1 MIPGDKGTGTVV
13 PGTAAVPGTTVP
25 VPLSGGFPV
34 SRETARRVLTIE
46 SEAVAALASR
56 LDGSFDQA
64 VELLIGCKGRVVVAG
79 MGKSG
84 IVCQK
89 IAATLSST
97 GTPAYFLHPAEALHG
112 DIGLLVS
119 GDVVLVVS
127 NSGETEE
134 LVRCLELMRRVGV
147 PIVALTGKPGSTL
160 ARYADVHVDVSVA
173 REACALDL
181 APTASTTAA
190 LAMGDALAVACYE
203 RRGFTATDFA
213 RTHPGGRLARKMTVV
228 SELMRKG
235 EAVPSVYVSAT
246 MEEAVH
252 EMSAKGLGM
261 TCVVDGEGRL
271 AGILTDGDLRRRML
285 ASDRP
290 LEGKVASAM
299 TAAPVTIAP
308 EALAGEAL
316 RILEDRKITS
326 LAVADAGRKL
336 VGVLQIHDLW
346 RTQLF

>member
-1 MIPGDKGTGTVV
+1 
-13 PGTAAVPGTTVP
+13 
-25 VPLSGGFPV
+25 L
-34 SRETARRVLTIE
+34 SREIARRVLTIE
-46 SEAVAALASR
+46 AEAVAALAAR
-56 LDGSFDQA
+56 LEPSFDRA
-64 VELLIGCKGRVVVAG
+64 VELLVGCKGRVVVAG

-112 DIGLLVS
+112 DIGLLVP

-134 LVRCLELMRRVGV
+134 LVRCLELVRRIGV
-147 PIVALTGKPGSTL
+147 PIVAFTGRSDSTL
-160 ARYADVHVDVSVA
+160 ARYADVHIDVSVA

-181 APTASTTAA
+181 APTASTTAS

-213 RTHPGGRLARKMTVV
+213 RTHPGGRLGRKVTEVR
-228 SELMRKG
+228 ELMRQG
-235 EAVPSVYVSAT
+235 DAVPRVLPTASMAD
-246 MEEAVH
+246 AVQ

-261 TCVVDGEGRL
+261 TCVVDAAGRL
-271 AGILTDGDLRRRML
+271 VGILTDGDLRRRML
-285 ASDRP
+285 ESDRP
-290 LEGKVASAM
+290 LAGPVSSAM
-299 TAAPVTIAP
+299 TTRPVTIAP

-326 LAVADAGRKL
+326 LAVADAGLQL

>member
-1 MIPGDKGTGTVV
+1 V
-13 PGTAAVPGTTVP
+13 
-25 VPLSGGFPV
+25 L
-34 SRETARRVLTIE
+34 RETARRVLTIE
-46 SEAVAALASR
+46 SEAVAALAAK
-56 LDGSFDQA
+56 LDPKFDEA
-64 VELLIGCKGRVVVAG
+64 VELLVGCKGRVVVSG

-84 IVCQK
+84 IICQK

-112 DIGLLVS
+112 DIGLLVP

-134 LVRCLELMRRVGV
+134 LVRCLELVRRVGV
-147 PIVALTGKPGSTL
+147 PIVALTGRPSSTL
-160 ARYADVHVDVSVA
+160 ARYADVHVDVAVE

-213 RTHPGGRLARKMTVV
+213 RTHPGGRLGRTVTLV
-228 SELMRKG
+228 SELMRQG
-235 EAVPSVYVSAT
+235 DAVPRVPASAS
-246 MEEAVH
+246 MADAVH
-252 EMSAKGLGM
+252 EMSSKGLGM
-261 TCVVDGEGRL
+261 TCVVDDAGCL

-285 ASDRP
+285 TAERP
-290 LEGKVASAM
+290 LDGPVSGAM
-299 TAAPVTIAP
+299 TAKPVTIAP
-308 EALAGEAL
+308 DALAGEAL
-316 RILEDRKITS
+316 RILETRKITS
-326 LAVADAGRKL
+326 LAVAGADRKL

>member
-1 MIPGDKGTGTVV
+1 M
-13 PGTAAVPGTTVP
+13 
-25 VPLSGGFPV
+25 
-34 SRETARRVLTIE
+34 SREIARRVLTIE
-46 SEAVAALASR
+46 SEAVAALTER
-56 LDGSFDQA
+56 LDDGFDRA
-64 VELLIGCKGRVVVAG
+64 VDLLVGCKGRVVVAG

-97 GTPAYFLHPAEALHG
+97 GAPAYFLHPAEALHG
-112 DIGLLVS
+112 DIGLVVP

-134 LVRCLELMRRVGV
+134 LVRCLELFRRVGV
-147 PIVALTGKPGSTL
+147 PIVAFTGKRDSTL
-160 ARYADVHVDVSVA
+160 ARYADVNVDVSVA

-181 APTASTTAA
+181 APTASTTAS

-203 RRGFTATDFA
+203 RRGFTAKDFA
-213 RTHPGGRLARKMTVV
+213 RTHPGGRLGRKITAVR
-228 SELMRKG
+228 ELMRQG
-235 EAVPSVYVSAT
+235 DAVPRVAPGASMAD
-246 MEEAVH
+246 AVR

-261 TCVVDGEGRL
+261 TCVVDAGGRL

-285 ASDRP
+285 QSGQP
-290 LEGKVASAM
+290 LDGAVSSAM
-299 TAAPVTIAP
+299 TATPVTIGP
-308 EALAGEAL
+308 DALAGDAL
-316 RILEDRKITS
+316 RVLEDRKITA
-326 LAVADAGRKL
+326 LAVTEDGGRL

>member
-1 MIPGDKGTGTVV
+1 
-13 PGTAAVPGTTVP
+13 
-25 VPLSGGFPV
+25 L
-34 SRETARRVLTIE
+34 SREIARRVLTIE
-46 SEAVAALASR
+46 AEAVAALAARVDS
-56 LDGSFDQA
+56 GFDRA
-64 VELLIGCKGRVVVAG
+64 VDLVVGCKGRVVVAG

-112 DIGLLVS
+112 DIGLLVP
-119 GDVVLVVS
+119 GDVVLIVS

-134 LVRCLELMRRVGV
+134 LVRCLELVRRIGV
-147 PIVALTGKPGSTL
+147 PIVALTGRPDSTL
-160 ARYADVHVDVSVA
+160 ARYADAHIDVAVA

-181 APTASTTAA
+181 APTASTTAS

-203 RRGFTATDFA
+203 RRGFTKTDFA
-213 RTHPGGRLARKMTVV
+213 RRHPGGRLGRKITQVR
-228 SELMRKG
+228 ELMRRG
-235 EAVPSVYVSAT
+235 DAVPSVLPTASMT
-246 MEEAVH
+246 DAVQ

-261 TCVVDGEGRL
+261 TCVVDTDSRL
-271 AGILTDGDLRRRML
+271 VGILTDGDLRRRML
-285 ASDRP
+285 RSDRP
-290 LEGKVASAM
+290 LDGPVSSAM
-299 TAAPVTIAP
+299 TTSPVTIAP

-326 LAVADAGRKL
+326 LAVADADRRL

>member
-1 MIPGDKGTGTVV
+1 M
-13 PGTAAVPGTTVP
+13 
-25 VPLSGGFPV
+25 L
-34 SRETARRVLTIE
+34 RETARRVLTIE
-46 SEAVAALASR
+46 SEAVAALAAK
-56 LDGSFDQA
+56 LDPKFDEA
-64 VELLIGCKGRVVVAG
+64 VELLVGCKGRVVVSG

-84 IVCQK
+84 IICQK

-112 DIGLLVS
+112 DIGLLVP

-134 LVRCLELMRRVGV
+134 LVRCLELVRRVGV
-147 PIVALTGKPGSTL
+147 PIVALTGRRSSTL
-160 ARYADVHVDVSVA
+160 ARYADVHVDVAVD

-213 RTHPGGRLARKMTVV
+213 QRHPGGRLGRKVTVV
-228 SELMRKG
+228 SELMRRG
-235 EAVPSVYVSAT
+235 DAVPRVAPSAS
-246 MEEAVH
+246 MADAVH

-261 TCVVDGEGRL
+261 TCVVDDAGRL

-285 ASDRP
+285 AAERP
-290 LEGKVASAM
+290 LEGVVSGAM
-299 TAAPVTIAP
+299 TATPVTIAP
-308 EALAGEAL
+308 DALAGEAL
-316 RILEDRKITS
+316 RILEAKKITS
-326 LAVADAGRKL
+326 LAVAGPDRKL